1 MDRPWVTGFFK
12 SPVTEQVW
20 LGRTG
25 LAGDGQ
31 ADGKN
36 HGGPDKA
43 VLAYA
48 ADHYPLWHAELN
60 RSDLSYGA
68 FGENFT
74 IAGLSEET
82 VCIGD
87 VFAIGPVRVQVSQP
101 RQPCWKIARRW
112 RIKDLTA
119 RVLSTGR
126 TGWYFRVLVEGYV
139 RPGLPVALIERP
151 FPHWTVARA
160 SEVMHRRRD
169 DPAAAAELAAC
180 PLLSASWRRSL
191 SVA

>member
-12 SPVTEQVW
+12 SPVTEPVW

-31 ADGKN
+31 ADSKN

-87 VFAIGPVRVQVSQP
+87 VFAVGPVRVQVSQP

-139 RPGLPVALIERP
+139 QPGLPVVLIERP
-151 FPHWTVARA
+151 FPRWTVARA
-160 SEVMHRRRD
+160 SEIMRHRRD

-180 PLLSASWRRSL
+180 PLLSVSWRRSL
-191 SVA
+191 SAA